1 MANNLTNYGENS
13 VLNGTAMPAT
23 LYMKLHIG
31 TPGEDATTNAAV
43 YTTRTSMT
51 RTTATVGTCTSAAD
65 ITTTAVSAAETIT
78 AVSFWDAATVGNPWW
93 YGDLAA
99 SKVLAI
105 GDIFSILAANCVFT
119 MD

>member
-13 VLNGTAMPAT
+13 ILNGTAMPAT

-31 TPGEDATTNAAV
+31 APNEDATGNTAT

-51 RTTATVGTCTSAAD
+51 RTTATTGTCTAAAD
-65 ITTTAVSAAETIT
+65 ITTTAVVVAETIT
-78 AVSFWDAATVGNPWW
+78 AVSFWDAATAGNAWW

-99 SKVLAI
+99 SKSLAI
-105 GDIFSILAANCVFT
+105 GDVFSILAANCVFT